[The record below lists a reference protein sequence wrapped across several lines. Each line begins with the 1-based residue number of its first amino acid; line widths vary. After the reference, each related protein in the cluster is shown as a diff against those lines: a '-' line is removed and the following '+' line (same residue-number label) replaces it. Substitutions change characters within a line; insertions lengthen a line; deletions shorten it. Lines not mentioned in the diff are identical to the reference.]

1 MLTLI
6 GGAAVLALLLFFAV
20 RNYAVQVAQEG
31 QDNIL
36 DASATSM
43 LDAATFRDGVVELD
57 LPYAA
62 FSMLTTS
69 ADDQVFYA
77 IRQDGAPGNPRCPS
91 KGLPETLDDDLL
103 LPDQFVD
110 GETMEVVIVLDKMPI
125 NATGKVD
132 RAALKKQAA
141 ERVSAQ
147 HVA

>member
-6 GGAAVLALLLFFAV
+6 GGAAVLALLLFLAV
-20 RNYAVQVAQEG
+20 RNYAVQVAQQG

-69 ADDQVFYA
+69 ADDQVFLCHPA
-77 IRQDGAPGNPRCPS
+77 GRRVFV
-91 KGLPETLDDDLL
+91 GL
-103 LPDQFVD
+103 
-110 GETMEVVIVLDKMPI
+110 
-125 NATGKVD
+125 
-132 RAALKKQAA
+132 
-141 ERVSAQ
+141 
-147 HVA
+147 